1 MSISGS
7 IQKLLGNR
15 EGCWRVGR
23 GVKKW
28 GDWKF
33 VKRRKLLS
41 GKKKRKKESKKL
53 IHKLNT
59 NNIHI
64 FQIFEKI
71 ILH

>member
-1 MSISGS
+1 M
-7 IQKLLGNR
+7 
-15 EGCWRVGR
+15 GR

>member
-1 MSISGS
+1 M
-7 IQKLLGNR
+7 
-15 EGCWRVGR
+15 GR
-23 GVKKW
+23 GAKKW
-28 GDWKF
+28 EDWKF

-41 GKKKRKKESKKL
+41 GKKRKKESKKL

-71 ILH
+71 IVH